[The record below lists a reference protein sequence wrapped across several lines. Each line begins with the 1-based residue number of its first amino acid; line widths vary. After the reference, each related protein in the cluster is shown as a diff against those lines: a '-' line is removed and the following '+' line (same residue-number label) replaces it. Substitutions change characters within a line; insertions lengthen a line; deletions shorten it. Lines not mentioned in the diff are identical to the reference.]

1 MNKIR
6 IYYQPYERSD
16 ELMEIGVWV
25 ADSEMQFSLWD
36 TIPGPYNPKAVGVFE
51 EYDMTGVTTPPF
63 DSNRSFRV
71 GGISG
76 GSRVLGS

>member
-36 TIPGPYNPKAVGVFE
+36 TIPGPYNPRQLVFSKS
-51 EYDMTGVTTPPF
+51 TT
-63 DSNRSFRV
+63 
-71 GGISG
+71 
-76 GSRVLGS
+76 